1 MERLVTSQ
9 IVNITKGQNVK
20 KIVAKLTS
28 YNCRPQQVAYNYK
41 MHGFILKVF
50 F

>member
-9 IVNITKGQNVK
+9 IVNITKGKNVR
-20 KIVAKLTS
+20 KIVAKVTS
-28 YNCRPQQVAYNYK
+28 YNYRPQQVAYNYK
-41 MHGFILKVF
+41 MHGFILKIF